1 MEFLKKIFIFLLLV
15 SCSNTKHIQD
25 KFISGEISSRPDDS
39 FKFSVL
45 QGTTDENSTIIRV
58 VYPIFSKPKFKIFD
72 EDSHEVKVKK
82 LSHINRKNH
91 PFEIT
96 HIELNS
102 LTPDK
107 KYSLNIISKDLNYTE
122 VRNFK
127 TLNSK
132 QNEYKILI
140 TSCASDMYNEIGN
153 LIWPEAFDHKPDMTF
168 MIGDN
173 IYADS
178 YSGVYIG
185 KKIPTT
191 LDHLWQRHI
200 DHAMKL
206 KIYRMKNL
214 VPTFTMWDDHD
225 YGMNDGNKMY
235 RDKAESLKMYHQFF
249 PTKNNT
255 ILKKS
260 FATGFQFNLGK
271 HKFFFLDDRY
281 FRDPDTIEKG
291 YHFGVK
297 QRKWLF
303 EELTKSKASLNWLVS
318 GDQFFGGY
326 HRFESFE
333 GNHNFQF
340 QKFKQE
346 LKSLNKKYA
355 LISGDRHLVEV
366 MEIPE
371 LELGTLTYEY
381 TISGVHSAMFP
392 GNLGDPKSNP
402 YRVDGFDGESNYA
415 VLTISNKM
423 NDFNQVHFQ
432 AYSLKGEKI
441 NRIDSF

>member
-1 MEFLKKIFIFLLLV
+1 MKSVLILCLLPITLCAQQADITFNKELNRV
-15 SCSNTKHIQD
+15 AFGSCSKQDLPNKQLWTEINTVN
-25 KFISGEISSRPDDS
+25 PD
-39 FKFSVL
+39 L
-45 QGTTDENSTIIRV
+45 W
-58 VYPIFSKPKFKIFD
+58 
-72 EDSHEVKVKK
+72 
-82 LSHINRKNH
+82 
-91 PFEIT
+91 
-96 HIELNS
+96 
-102 LTPDK
+102 
-107 KYSLNIISKDLNYTE
+107 
-122 VRNFK
+122 
-127 TLNSK
+127 
-132 QNEYKILI
+132 
-140 TSCASDMYNEIGN
+140 
-153 LIWPEAFDHKPDMTF
+153 IWL
-168 MIGDN
+168 GDN
-173 IYADS
+173 IYADTEDMARMREMYDHQKS
-178 YSGVYIG
+178 HPDYQRLQKSADVIG
-185 KKIPTT
+185 I
-191 LDHLWQRHI
+191 
-200 DHAMKL
+200 
-206 KIYRMKNL
+206 
-214 VPTFTMWDDHD
+214 WDDHD